1 MTLTTAARV
10 FASALLALMT
20 AYASAATT
28 HVTELYGVRVVTVV
42 EGLEHPWGM
51 AFHPDGS
58 ILITERDGALRRFR
72 DGSLSPPIAGV
83 PEVAAVNQG
92 GLLDIALHPD
102 DPDFVFLSYSER
114 RKRRRYATTV
124 VTAKLGDKALQDVK
138 VIFRAQPEKSGGRHF
153 GSRFLFTAEGDLLIT
168 VGDRADRIS
177 AQDKDQHHG
186 SVIRIKAGELTGA
199 EAQPE
204 IYSYGHRNQQGMSH
218 SCDGKHVWA
227 HEHGP
232 QGGDELNLVER
243 GKNYGWPLITYGVNY
258 VIGTKIG
265 ETHMEG
271 MEQPVHKWV
280 PSIGPSGMVCYD
292 GSHFPEWRG
301 NLLLGSLI
309 YGQLVRLVLD
319 QDNNVSH
326 EERMLEGAMGRVRD
340 VRMGPDGYLYLL
352 SDAKNGRLVR
362 LEPAS
367 P

>member
-1 MTLTTAARV
+1 MTPATAARI
-10 FASALLALMT
+10 AAAALLAL
-20 AYASAATT
+20 ASAHAGAAET
-28 HVTELYGVRVVTVV
+28 HVTELHGVRVVTLA

-58 ILITERDGALRRFR
+58 ILVTEREGALRRFR

-102 DPDFVFLSYSER
+102 DPDRVFLSYSER
-114 RKRRRYATTV
+114 RKIRRYATTV
-124 VTAKLGDKALQDVK
+124 ATAKLGEEALEDVT

-168 VGDRADRIS
+168 VGDRADRPS
-177 AQDKDQHHG
+177 AQDNAQHHG
-186 SVIRIKAGELTGA
+186 SVVRIRAGELTSA
-199 EAQPE
+199 EARPE

-218 SCDGKHVWA
+218 SCDGKHIWA

-280 PSIGPSGMVCYD
+280 PSIGPSGMVCYN
-292 GSHFPEWRG
+292 GSAFPEWRG

-309 YGQLVRLVLD
+309 YRQLVRLELD
-319 QDNNVSH
+319 QDNNVVH
-326 EERMLEGAMGRVRD
+326 EERMLDGAIGRVRD
-340 VRMGPDGYLYLL
+340 VRVGLDGHLYLL
-352 SDAKNGRLVR
+352 SDASNGKLVR
-362 LEPAS
+362 LEPAT